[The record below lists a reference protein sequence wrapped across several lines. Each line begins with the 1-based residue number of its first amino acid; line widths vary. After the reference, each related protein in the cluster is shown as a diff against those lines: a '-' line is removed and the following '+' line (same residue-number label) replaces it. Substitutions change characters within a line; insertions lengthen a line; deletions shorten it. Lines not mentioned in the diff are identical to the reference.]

1 MLHESIISR
10 TASSEI
16 SQVKN
21 TEKIDLTAKL
31 KEIRSTIDVVE
42 NPIPYTLQTIT
53 IAHSEDD
60 KYYVDFES
68 FINYINVND
77 TNAHDTWKALEEE
90 YDIDSD
96 DMYLVLPCKEKLM
109 DAIDEIDC
117 STSIAKHKCCNSIA
131 KMLIMIQNIKDEG
144 IKMVI
149 SDY

>member
-16 SQVKN
+16 SQVHN
-21 TEKIDLTAKL
+21 NEKIDLTAKL
-31 KEIRSTIDVVE
+31 KEILSTIDVIE

-68 FINYINVND
+68 FMNYIHVND
-77 TNAHDTWKALEEE
+77 ATAYNTWKALQDE
-90 YDIDSD
+90 YDIDDD
-96 DMYLVLPCKEKLM
+96 DMYLVLPCKNKFL
-109 DAIDEIDC
+109 DSIDEIDS

-131 KMLIMIQNIKDEG
+131 KMLILIQNIRNEG

-149 SDY
+149 ADY